1 MFFRQ
6 RIVFLCPLHH
16 SPGPGPGVRRR
27 RLHLQCDQVPSLSKD
42 RESVTQ
48 GIYRDCWW
56 YLPVTDQWLSGPRML
71 RERYEAV
78 AVSLPGPSN
87 GGQHPGGQV
96 WMTGGRKGSNI
107 LQKNEVLQY
116 PATFSNIGTSPGYA
130 LRRWQWS
137 NEKAKQSEVI
147 FIFETALIYFFSS
160 Y

>member
-1 MFFRQ
+1 
-6 RIVFLCPLHH
+6 
-16 SPGPGPGVRRR
+16 
-27 RLHLQCDQVPSLSKD
+27 
-42 RESVTQ
+42 
-48 GIYRDCWW
+48 
-56 YLPVTDQWLSGPRML
+56 
-71 RERYEAV
+71 
-78 AVSLPGPSN
+78 
-87 GGQHPGGQV
+87 
-96 WMTGGRKGSNI
+96 MTGGRKGSNI